1 MTRRALRRALV
12 IAVAP
17 IVFLAACGGDDEHGS
32 GEHGSGEHG
41 GGDIVAPSADAIVI
55 EVDGDTTSP
64 STETVPLGST
74 VSLQITSSV
83 TQEFHLH
90 DYDVEGS
97 GTSVTLTFVAD
108 EAGSFELESHDTEQ
122 LLLTLVVE

>member
-1 MTRRALRRALV
+1 MTRAALRRAPA
-12 IAVAP
+12 IATAP
-17 IVFLAACGGDDEHGS
+17 ILLLAGCGGDDEHG
-32 GEHGSGEHG
+32 
-41 GGDIVAPSADAIVI
+41 GGDTVAPSAEAIVI
-55 EVDGDTTSP
+55 EVDGDTTTP
-64 STETVPLGST
+64 ATETVPLGST
-74 VSLQITSSV
+74 VSLQITSAAE
-83 TQEFHLH
+83 QEFHLH

>member
-1 MTRRALRRALV
+1 MTRAALRRALA
-12 IAVAP
+12 IAP
-17 IVFLAACGGDDEHGS
+17 ILLLAGCGGDDEHG
-32 GEHGSGEHG
+32 
-41 GGDIVAPSADAIVI
+41 GGDTVAPSAEAIVI
-55 EVDGDTTSP
+55 EVDGDTTTP
-64 STETVPLGST
+64 ATETVPLGST
-74 VSLQITSSV
+74 VSLQITSAAE
-83 TQEFHLH
+83 QEFHLH